1 MESPPAASSKKP
13 MPQIVTPS
21 APPPNPQVI
30 ATDSTEIAEDSTPV
44 ECSQLHVLARRRKM
58 PCGPSTFTRE
68 WPGWR
73 AAPPSGT
80 TGRGHNRG
88 SSGRGRALGAVGPS
102 ATGLCG
108 QAVPNTAV
116 GSPRGAV
123 AGDLADAPATV
134 GASGHRRS
142 TPKVKSLLFIF

>member
-1 MESPPAASSKKP
+1 MESPPAASNEKP

-30 ATDSTEIAEDSTPV
+30 AIDSTEIADDSTPA
-44 ECSQLHVLARRRKM
+44 ECSQLHVLARRRRM

-68 WPGWR
+68 WPGLP

-80 TGRGHNRG
+80 AGRGHDRG
-88 SSGRGRALGAVGPS
+88 SSGRGRALGAVGLS
-102 ATGLCG
+102 AAGVFS
-108 QAVPNTAV
+108 QAVPN
-116 GSPRGAV
+116 V
-123 AGDLADAPATV
+123 ADDLAGAPATV

-142 TPKVKSLLFIF
+142 APKVKSLLFIF